1 MLLKYHLQ
9 FKTSELKERLA
20 HKEGEALMLAS
31 VNKQMEVNTQELETI
46 KTKLIKERNDV
57 AAVVRF
63 VDYFFVF
70 RVSPQQFFQEKSRR

>member
-1 MLLKYHLQ
+1 
-9 FKTSELKERLA
+9 
-20 HKEGEALMLAS
+20 MLAS

-63 VDYFFVF
+63 VIIFFLF
-70 RVSPQQFFQEKSRR
+70 RVSPKQFFQEESTR